1 LAPISGAPEYR
12 EAMAGHERPEIA
24 RVVGASHA
32 KPALVVLLAI
42 VALIGA
48 ATWKP
53 WAIAPDMQARPTL
66 AEVAVQPSPASVV
79 TLGGVQPILALDA
92 SIMGFTDGHRAWGV
106 AAAYVPVTEI
116 AVAAR
121 RRLPSVTPVVDW
133 KAAEP
138 AHRIEIPA
146 TAQAVATVALAV
158 TWPSDTLPRDIRLF
172 YRTPAVQVGPELSV
186 RPRTRE
192 IPLVRPFP
200 GIAMFEWQAGS
211 DVVDPSHLSWSRAS
225 GVFYLPPSEPL
236 PLRPRDWLTSGWPAG
251 EYEFRVQNVD
261 ARTSAVR
268 FSLRGAS
275 EAPVP

>member
-1 LAPISGAPEYR
+1 
-12 EAMAGHERPEIA
+12 MAGHERPEVV
-24 RVVGASHA
+24 RVVGASDA
-32 KPALVVLLAI
+32 KPALVALLVI
-42 VALIGA
+42 VALVGVA
-48 ATWKP
+48 AWKP
-53 WAIAPDMQARPTL
+53 WASAAQARPAPADVASQPAVTPAP
-66 AEVAVQPSPASVV
+66 AETPYGAIVVQ
-79 TLGGVQPILALDA
+79 GVQPIAALDT

-106 AAAYVPVTEI
+106 ASAYVPVSQIAI
-116 AVAAR
+116 AVR
-121 RRLPSVTPVVDW
+121 KRLPSVTPVVDW

-158 TWPSDTLPRDIRLF
+158 TWPPDTLPNDIRLF

-200 GIAMFEWQAGS
+200 GIAMFDWQAGS

-236 PLRPRDWLTSGWPAG
+236 PVRPRDWLGSGWPAG
-251 EYEFRVQNVD
+251 DYEFRVQNVD
-261 ARTSAVR
+261 GRTSTAR

-275 EAPVP
+275 ETPVP

>member
-1 LAPISGAPEYR
+1 
-12 EAMAGHERPEIA
+12 MAGHERPEVV

-32 KPALVVLLAI
+32 KPALVALLVI
-42 VALIGA
+42 VALIGM

-53 WAIAPDMQARPTL
+53 WASGPRVRARPAP
-66 AEVAVQPSPASVV
+66 AEVAVQPAITPPGPARTPDEAVV
-79 TLGGVQPILALDA
+79 TLGGVQPILALDT
-92 SIMGFTDGHRAWGV
+92 SIMGFVDGHRAWGV
-106 AAAYVPVTEI
+106 AAAYVPVSQI

-138 AHRIEIPA
+138 AHRPDIPA
-146 TAQAVATVALAV
+146 TTQAVATVALAV
-158 TWPSDTLPRDIRLF
+158 TWPSGTLPSDIRLF

-236 PLRPRDWLTSGWPAG
+236 PLRPREWLTSGWLAG

-261 ARTSAVR
+261 GRTSTVR

-275 EAPVP
+275 EAPFP